1 MELETQSSPYA
12 LRQTGLSMDEK
23 LASLFQP
30 DTLLSAQYFDNLR
43 GKTLLEPEKRL
54 MLVLLEDAVQ
64 CFQDN
69 ILAQSGKKKRL
80 FEEAE
85 EWILEEGD
93 DGIFSFDNICEVL
106 DFNPQY
112 IRQGLLRWKEKKLTK
127 HRAQAA

>member
-1 MELETQSSPYA
+1 
-12 LRQTGLSMDEK
+12 
-23 LASLFQP
+23 
-30 DTLLSAQYFDNLR
+30 
-43 GKTLLEPEKRL
+43 